1 MDAFFA
7 SVEQRDNPEYRG
19 KPLVVG
25 GRGPRSVIAAASYEA
40 RKYKVRSA
48 MPTAQALQLCPH
60 LLIVP
65 HRFGVYKEVSR
76 QVRDI
81 FSQYTDLIEPLSL
94 DEAYLDVTEN
104 KINHHSAIFIASE
117 IKQQIFRETALTASA
132 GVSNSKFV
140 AKVASGM
147 NKPDGLTVILPEN
160 VEEFVANLPI
170 EKFFGVGKAT
180 LKKMHDHDIRY
191 GRDLLEYDEIGLVQK
206 FGKMGRYFFRVSRG
220 IDDRPVKTDRIRKSI
235 SSENTYAE
243 DLQSEQEITQH
254 LESLTEDVVRSI
266 AKIET
271 RAQTVQ
277 IKVRY
282 RNFET
287 LTRQKTVSGWLKTK
301 DDIWPIV
308 QEIMASIDT
317 EGKPIR
323 LLGVGVAKLEQ
334 PEQTSQLR
342 IPF

>member
-25 GRGPRSVIAAASYEA
+25 GNGPRSVIAAASYEA

-65 HRFGVYKEVSR
+65 HRFNVYKDVSKQIR
-76 QVRDI
+76 GI
-81 FSQYTDLIEPLSL
+81 FHEYTDLVEPLSL

-104 KINHHSAIFIASE
+104 KINHKSAIYIASE
-117 IKQQIFRETALTASA
+117 IKRKIKQLTQLTASA

-147 NKPDGLTVILPEN
+147 NKPDGLTVILPEE
-160 VEEFVANLPI
+160 VEDFVSNLPI
-170 EKFFGVGKAT
+170 NKFFGVGKAT
-180 LKKMHDHDIRY
+180 LKKMHKQNIRF
-191 GRDLLEYDEIGLVQK
+191 GRDLLEFDEIALVQK
-206 FGKMGRYFFRVSRG
+206 FGKMGRYFYKVSRG
-220 IDDRPVKTDRIRKSI
+220 VDDRPVNSERVRKSI
-235 SSENTYAE
+235 SSENTYSK
-243 DLQSEQEITQH
+243 DLHENSEILKH
-254 LESLTEDVVRSI
+254 LEKLTEDVVRSI
-266 AKIET
+266 EKIQT
-271 RAQTVQ
+271 KAQTVQ
-277 IKVRY
+277 VKVRY
-282 RNFET
+282 RDFET
-287 LTRQKTVSGWLKTK
+287 LTRQKTVSGWLTSK

-308 QEIMASIDT
+308 KEIIDSIDT
-317 EGKPIR
+317 MGKPIR

-334 PEQTSQLR
+334 PEQSSQLT